1 MKLFRKKKAGK
12 DEQKPLESQLPQAR
26 SKEEALPATVH
37 HLPPPQEKK
46 AVEKKA
52 VEKEAVEKTAVEKKA
67 VERRDSKRQASPA
80 INKSP
85 PQQREVQ
92 ELYSKSH
99 SDNKVDSTKGSEED
113 RNEITRELV
122 KKFVADIWNRGD
134 LELIPEVCSKSLRFN
149 GSVGMDRVG
158 HDGFAR

>member
-12 DEQKPLESQLPQAR
+12 EEQKPFESQLPQAR

-37 HLPPPQEKK
+37 HLPAPQQKK
-46 AVEKKA
+46 VIER
-52 VEKEAVEKTAVEKKA
+52 KA
-67 VERRDSKRQASPA
+67 VERSDSNRQASPA
-80 INKSP
+80 IKKSPP

-92 ELYSKSH
+92 ELFSKSH
-99 SDNKVDSTKGSEED
+99 SDNKVNSTKGSEED

-134 LELIPEVCSKSLRFN
+134 LEVSLFFALIP
-149 GSVGMDRVG
+149 
-158 HDGFAR
+158 